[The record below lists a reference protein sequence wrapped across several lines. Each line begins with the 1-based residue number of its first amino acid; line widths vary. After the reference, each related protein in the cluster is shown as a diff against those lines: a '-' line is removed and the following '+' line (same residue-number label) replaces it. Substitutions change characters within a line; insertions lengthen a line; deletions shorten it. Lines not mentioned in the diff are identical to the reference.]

1 MLVSSLPF
9 SHVSVNLIQPKLK
22 FSDVMVY
29 SSLSKFFDKLL
40 QFTVNV
46 DKVIFLHNCWC
57 KLLTSE
63 SV

>member
-1 MLVSSLPF
+1 MLVYSLPF
-9 SHVSVNLIQPKLK
+9 SHVSVNPVQSKLK
-22 FSDVMVY
+22 FSDFMVY
-29 SSLSKFFDKLL
+29 SSLSTFFDKLL

-63 SV
+63 LV